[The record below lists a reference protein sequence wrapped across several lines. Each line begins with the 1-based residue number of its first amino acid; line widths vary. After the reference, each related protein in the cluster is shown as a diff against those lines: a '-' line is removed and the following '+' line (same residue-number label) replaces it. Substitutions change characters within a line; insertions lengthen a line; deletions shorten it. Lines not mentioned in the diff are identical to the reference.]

1 MTEGALPLLAITM
14 GDPAGVGPEIIVK
27 AVAEAEVQ
35 RICRPLVVADAGVM
49 RAAVEIVGVP
59 LDVVTV
65 SSPEEARF
73 SADRLVV
80 LDLANVQLGALR
92 RGEIDPAS
100 GRAAIEVIWR
110 AAEL

>member
-14 GDPAGVGPEIIVK
+14 GDPAGVGPEIIAK

-49 RAAVEIVGVP
+49 RAAARIVGAP
-59 LDVVTV
+59 LEVVAV
-65 SSPEEARF
+65 REPEEARF
-73 SADRLVV
+73 AADRMVV
-80 LDLANVQLGALR
+80 LDLANVQLDALR

-100 GRAAIEVIWR
+100 GRA
-110 AAEL
+110 